1 MLYLIYYL
9 IGINIIAFIFFGVDK
24 RKAIKNKWRIKE
36 SLLLLF
42 SLIGG
47 GIGSL
52 FGIYLFHHKTKK
64 RKFIKVENKRTRNNK
79 KDHKS
84 GSIFSV
90 DGNSGNL
97 ANR

>member
-64 RKFIKVENKRTRNNK
+64 RKFTFGVPFLTV
-79 KDHKS
+79 
-84 GSIFSV
+84 IFITILFLIIWYLPIS
-90 DGNSGNL
+90 
-97 ANR
+97 